1 MSDNTENKNTPTGL
15 EANPMPI
22 TIHTQYVRDISFEN
36 PNTPDSLRAGLSTP
50 TMDVNISMDARHL
63 EDDLSKNMFE
73 VILTLS
79 ARADRGEKVLFI
91 AEVTYG
97 AVVSIGE
104 SVPEDQ
110 HHPILLIEIPRYLF
124 PYARQVLSEA
134 TSSGGYPPLL
144 LNPVDFQ
151 ALYMERFKKE
161 IEASMQQ
168 GVKSETPK
176 GNA

>member
-1 MSDNTENKNTPTGL
+1 MSDNTENKNAPTGL

-36 PNTPDSLRAGLSTP
+36 PNTPDSLRGGQDAP
-50 TMDVNISMDARHL
+50 VMDVNISMDARNL
-63 EDDLSKNMFE
+63 EDQNSKNLYE

-79 ARADRGEKVLFI
+79 AKADRAGKAVFI
-91 AEVTYG
+91 AEVVYG

-104 SVPEDQ
+104 IVPEDQ
-110 HHPILLIEIPRYLF
+110 HHPILLIEIPRYIF
-124 PYARQVLSEA
+124 PYARQVLSEI
-134 TSSGGYPPLL
+134 TSLGGYPPVL

-151 ALYMERFKKE
+151 MLYVDRFKDELK
-161 IEASMQQ
+161 ASAEEVAAKQNTQ
-168 GVKSETPK
+168 

>member
-1 MSDNTENKNTPTGL
+1 MSDNTENKDAPTGL

-63 EDDLSKNMFE
+63 EDDLSNNMYE
-73 VILTLS
+73 VIVTLS
-79 ARADRGEKVLFI
+79 ARADRGDKVLFI

-104 SVPEDQ
+104 IVPEDQ

-124 PYARQVLSEA
+124 PYARQILSEA

-161 IEASMQQ
+161 IEASMPQ
-168 GVKSETPK
+168 GGKGETPQ